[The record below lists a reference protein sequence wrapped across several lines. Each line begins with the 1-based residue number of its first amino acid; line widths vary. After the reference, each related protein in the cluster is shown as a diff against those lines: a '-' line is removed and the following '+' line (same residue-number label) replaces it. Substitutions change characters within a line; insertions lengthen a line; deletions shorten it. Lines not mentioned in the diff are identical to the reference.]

1 MNNPEVARVAEMLRN
16 TYNGSS
22 WHGASMMEILNNVDV
37 AQAFQST
44 SHIHR
49 ICELVQHITSW
60 RIFAIKKLDGDQNY
74 DVSQEEN
81 WKDST
86 NQNES
91 AWKEI
96 LAELEASQ
104 EKLLEK
110 LEAFSDQNLDE
121 EVPGKAYSF
130 YKLIHG
136 VIQHD
141 LYHLG
146 EIALLSREL
155 SE

>member
-1 MNNPEVARVAEMLRN
+1 MNNPEVARIAEMLRN

-22 WHGASMMEILNNVDV
+22 WHGASMMEILNNVDT

-60 RIFAIKKLDGDQNY
+60 RIFAVKKLDGDQNF

-81 WKDST
+81 WKDAA

-96 LAELEASQ
+96 LAELEGSQ
-104 EKLLEK
+104 EKTTC
-110 LEAFSDQNLDE
+110 
-121 EVPGKAYSF
+121 KAGGF
-130 YKLIHG
+130 F
-136 VIQHD
+136 
-141 LYHLG
+141 
-146 EIALLSREL
+146 
-155 SE
+155 

>member
-1 MNNPEVARVAEMLRN
+1 
-16 TYNGSS
+16 
-22 WHGASMMEILNNVDV
+22 MMEILNHVDAV
-37 AQAFQST
+37 KAFQST

-49 ICELVQHITSW
+49 ICELVQHITTW

-81 WKDST
+81 WKEAT

-91 AWKEI
+91 AWKII
-96 LAELEASQ
+96 LAELDDSQ

-121 EVPGKAYSF
+121 VVPGKAYS
-130 YKLIHG
+130 YYTLIHG

>member
-1 MNNPEVARVAEMLRN
+1 
-16 TYNGSS
+16 
-22 WHGASMMEILNNVDV
+22 MMEILNNVD
-37 AQAFQST
+37 AAKAFQST
-44 SHIHR
+44 SHIHG
-49 ICELVQHITSW
+49 ICELVQHITTW
-60 RIFAIKKLDGDQNY
+60 RVFAIKKLDGDQNY

-81 WKDST
+81 WKDAT
-86 NQNES
+86 NQNET
-91 AWKEI
+91 AWKII
-96 LAELEASQ
+96 LSELDDSQ

-121 EVPGKAYSF
+121 VVPGKAYS
-130 YKLIHG
+130 YYTLIHG